1 MYSYFSHHSAQQII
15 NFKNCSLSLLC
26 MQMGVFSHAHGLG
39 LPLWFSQCS
48 FETVLTGSHC
58 LGQTSWISLSLP
70 PPLTPLT
77 STGSHTQNS
86 GLHTCTAS
94 TLSTEPSPLPWD
106 YWIFLVLYN
115 WNFKLFFFFFLVNV
129 THQVDFL
136 FSLDSSNKPFILF
149 WESN

>member
-1 MYSYFSHHSAQQII
+1 MYSYFSQHSAQQII

-39 LPLWFSQCS
+39 LPLWFSRCSLRQCS
-48 FETVLTGSHC
+48 LALIVWVRLAGSPSLYLHPWPHSQAQAAIPRTQVFMPVQQVPYPLSHHPC
-58 LGQTSWISLSLP
+58 REITESSLSCIIE
-70 PPLTPLT
+70 T
-77 STGSHTQNS
+77 SNS
-86 GLHTCTAS
+86 TS
-94 TLSTEPSPLPWD
+94 
-106 YWIFLVLYN
+106 
-115 WNFKLFFFFFLVNV
+115 FFLVNM